1 MSAPAL
7 AEWERALIRTYRK
20 RLWSPFVRAIRE
32 FELIEDGDGIAVAI
46 SGGKDSLLMAKLFQE
61 LHKHGKRNF
70 SLQFIA
76 MDPGYAPEKRADL
89 ENLVEQLDIPVDIYA
104 TDVFAVAEKMAGE
117 YPCYMCARMRRGALY
132 AKAQSLGCNVLAL
145 GHHFDDVIET
155 ILLNVLYGGKY
166 NTMMPKLR
174 AKNFPG
180 MRLIRPLT
188 YIREADIR
196 RFFHM
201 TGLEPLDCACSVT
214 ARRTGNQRYMVK
226 ALIARLKDEIPNVEQ
241 SIFRSAQN
249 VNLDQLLGYT
259 EGTRRVSFLDR
270 WEETSS

>member
-89 ENLVEQLDIPVDIYA
+89 ENLVEQLAIPVEIYA

-166 NTMMPKLR
+166 HTMMPKLR

-196 RFFHM
+196 RFFNM

-249 VNLDQLLGYT
+249 VNLDQLLGFT

-270 WEETSS
+270 WEETSP